1 MKASRNCAFKSC
13 RKEGNHMQE
22 NRWVLDEVRRA
33 KEQGI
38 PVDIDGNSYNFE
50 EPEQIARVLQQD
62 SYMLDYEGDALGHI
76 VALHIDSVGPY
87 EKPSYKSLR
96 CTKK

>member
-1 MKASRNCAFKSC
+1 MPK
-13 RKEGNHMQE
+13 

-33 KEQGI
+33 KKRGI
-38 PVDIDGNSYNFE
+38 PVDIDGRKYDFE
-50 EPEQIARVLQQD
+50 KIDVNAMVLEKD

-76 VALHIDSVGPY
+76 IALHIDSVEPY
-87 EKPSYKSLR
+87 EKPSYKSMR

>member
-1 MKASRNCAFKSC
+1 MILSRETFKSC
-13 RKEGNHMQE
+13 RKERGHMQK
-22 NRWVLDEVRRA
+22 NRWVLDEVQRA
-33 KEQGI
+33 RKQGI
-38 PVDIDGNSYNFE
+38 PVDIDGNSYDYE
-50 EPEQIARVLQQD
+50 KPEQIARVLQRD